1 MVKMMRDSFPDV
13 QWAMQ
18 DMVADEH
25 CVAVCR
31 LCAGAH
37 ECEFAG
43 VAATGCK
50 FGACVMIFCYFKGMN
65 KIAKNVAAEGM
76 IDILRTI
83 GACDK

>member
-1 MVKMMRDSFPDV
+1 MSAASWYAGYV
-13 QWAMQ
+13 Q
-18 DMVADEH
+18 V
-25 CVAVCR
+25 R
-31 LCAGAH
+31 TSTT
-37 ECEFAG
+37 FAG
-43 VAATGCK
+43 VAATGRK

>member
-1 MVKMMRDSFPDV
+1 VSDARYGVVDV
-13 QWAMQ
+13 A
-18 DMVADEH
+18 ADEH

-65 KIAKNVAAEGM
+65 KIAKNATTEMA

>member
-1 MVKMMRDSFPDV
+1 MSDARYGVVDV
-13 QWAMQ
+13 
-18 DMVADEH
+18 VADEH

-65 KIAKNVAAEGM
+65 KIAKNATTEMA

>member
-1 MVKMMRDSFPDV
+1 MSTT
-13 QWAMQ
+13 
-18 DMVADEH
+18 
-25 CVAVCR
+25 
-31 LCAGAH
+31 
-37 ECEFAG
+37 FAG